1 MVSIPKESKPIP
13 TPALVGILT
22 CVMVVSWAVQTFAM
36 KMEFS
41 PSLYISEDY
50 TDNHFQTDTDK
61 REEFYTTYGVGL
73 SLGFLERTGQAVLS
87 YSPEFKD
94 YKNNYE
100 SDGWEHNASF
110 AGNLNPSKQVAVDFS
125 FNYDGHG
132 DDNQGD
138 TWQHGAYV
146 GTAIQV
152 TRHTDLTLSG
162 DYTKSYD
169 RQVRTGE
176 WKESED
182 TSITTKVTH
191 QFGEMNSL
199 DLGYTYSFDNYA
211 DLDSD
216 EYESH
221 EPSAFISF
229 WFTPQWG
236 FDSNI
241 SFESRT
247 YEIDEDEK
255 IYTGDIRLI
264 KKITRH
270 FDTYVKYKHTRTNR
284 DSGDESVYN
293 PSVGFDWSITE
304 DSGLSLGLGYLIQE
318 WDTETDSGLFVDL
331 DAFKTFDF
339 SRRGTLTL
347 SASSG
352 YDASSDDAASL
363 GFNVYYQAGFLYSYE
378 VTKRLSADLD
388 GSYIR
393 DEYTEPDVNRVDNTT
408 NLGLS
413 LSWMPLRWMNIR
425 FSYNFED
432 YTSDSDTIAEYTE
445 NKATM
450 MVTLYPLRTLPAKE
464 LISRSDFD
472 KRIFKN

>member
-1 MVSIPKESKPIP
+1 MKCTLKGSRSIP
-13 TPALVGILT
+13 TLVCI
-22 CVMVVSWAVQTFAM
+22 MVAFWTVQAFAM
-36 KMEFS
+36 KVEFT
-41 PSLYISEDY
+41 PSLSISEDY
-50 TDNHFQTDTDK
+50 TDNHFQTDID
-61 REEFYTTYGVGL
+61 RQEEFFTTYGIGL
-73 SLGFLERTGQAVLS
+73 SIGFLERTGQAVLS
-87 YSPEFKD
+87 YNPEFKD

-100 SDGWEHNASF
+100 ADEWEHNVSF
-110 AGNLNPSKQVAVDFS
+110 NGNLNPSKRIAVDFD

-138 TWQHGAYV
+138 SWEHGAYV
-146 GTAIQV
+146 GTAIQLAK
-152 TRHTDLTLSG
+152 HTDLSLIG

-169 RQVRTGE
+169 RQVRTGV
-176 WKESED
+176 WKESEN
-182 TSITTKVTH
+182 TSISTRIDH
-191 QFGEMNSL
+191 QFGAMNSL
-199 DLGYTYSFDNYA
+199 GLGYIYSFDNYS
-211 DLDSD
+211 DQDSD

-221 EPSAFISF
+221 EPLAFLSF

-247 YEIDEDEK
+247 YETDDDEK

-270 FDTYVKYKHTRTNR
+270 FDTYVKYKHTRTNS
-284 DSGDESVYN
+284 DSGDEIVYN

-304 DSGLSLGLGYLIQE
+304 DSNLSLGIGYLFQE
-318 WDTETDSGLFVDL
+318 WETETDGGLFLDL

-339 SRRGTLTL
+339 SRRGRLTL

-378 VTKRLSADLD
+378 LTKRFSTDLD
-388 GSYIR
+388 VSYIR
-393 DEYTEPDVNRVDNTT
+393 DEYDEPDVNRVDSTT

-413 LSWMPLRWMNIR
+413 LSWLPLRWMNIR
-425 FSYNFED
+425 LSYGFED
-432 YTSDSDTIAEYTE
+432 YTSDSDTIEDYTE
-445 NKATM
+445 NTGTI
-450 MVTLYPLRTLPAKE
+450 MVTLYPLRPLQVKE
-464 LISRSDFD
+464 LITRSDFD

>member
-1 MVSIPKESKPIP
+1 MVSILKESRELP
-13 TPALVGILT
+13 TSFIVCILT
-22 CVMVVSWAVQTFAM
+22 CVMAFFCAVQAFAM
-36 KMEFS
+36 KVEFT
-41 PSLYISEDY
+41 PSLSISEDY
-50 TDNHFQTDTDK
+50 TDNHFQTDKDK
-61 REEFYTTYGVGL
+61 KEEFYTTYGVGL

-87 YSPEFKD
+87 YNPEFKD

-100 SDGWEHNASF
+100 SDGWENNGSF
-110 AGNLNPSKQVAVDFS
+110 NGNLNPSKRVAIDFN

-138 TWQHGAYV
+138 SWQHGAYV
-146 GTAIQV
+146 GTAIQLAK
-152 TRHTDLTLSG
+152 HTDLNLFG

-169 RQVRTGE
+169 RQVRTGV
-176 WKESED
+176 WKKSEN
-182 TSITTKVTH
+182 TSISTRITH
-191 QFGEMNSL
+191 QFGAMNSL
-199 DLGYTYSFDNYA
+199 DLGYIYSIDNYS

-247 YEIDEDEK
+247 YETDDDEK

-304 DSGLSLGLGYLIQE
+304 DSGLSLGLGYMIQE
-318 WDTETDSGLFVDL
+318 WEDTTDEGLFFDL
-331 DAFKTFDF
+331 DAFKTIDF

-363 GFNVYYQAGFLYSYE
+363 GFNVYYKAGVLYSYE
-378 VTKRLSADLD
+378 LTKRLSADLD

-393 DEYTEPDVNRVDNTT
+393 DEYDEPDVNRVDNTT

-413 LSWMPLRWMNIR
+413 LSWVPLRWMNVSL
-425 FSYNFED
+425 SYDFED
-432 YTSDSDTIAEYTE
+432 YTSDSDSVENYTE
-445 NKATM
+445 NKGTI
-450 MVTLYPLRTLPAKE
+450 MVTLYPLRPLKVKE
-464 LISRSDFD
+464 LISRGDFD